1 MAIESYGRTRSS
13 LPALT
18 ADLKKRLDDVAERVD
33 AYRHDEIE
41 INAKKLVKADDA
53 IFHTKDELAKNYLDA
68 EYNATFPSD
77 TPEPVQEIDD
87 DEDAEEAGEV
97 DDADSSG
104 AATGDD
110 EIDDARLFGEDE

>member
-1 MAIESYGRTRSS
+1 MLRMVWRSS
-13 LPALT
+13 TPRPSS
-18 ADLKKRLDDVAERVD
+18 DS
-33 AYRHDEIE
+33 YRHGEIE

-53 IFHTKDELAKNYLDA
+53 IFHTKGELAKNYLDA

-77 TPEPVQEIDD
+77 TPEPMQEIDD

-97 DDADSSG
+97 DDAVSSG
-104 AATGDD
+104 AGDD